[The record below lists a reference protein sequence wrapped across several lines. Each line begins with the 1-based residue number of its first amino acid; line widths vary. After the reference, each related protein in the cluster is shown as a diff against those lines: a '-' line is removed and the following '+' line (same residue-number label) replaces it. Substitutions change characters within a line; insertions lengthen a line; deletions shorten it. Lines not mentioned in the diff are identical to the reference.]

1 MAGEANEPYLKYA
14 LFCKDTNEDD
24 GDLSLSGVI
33 DLYELP
39 KPDESADPNDPVLAT
54 VDANLVFCVGGVE
67 PGDHYL
73 FVTLKTPGIPLD
85 TPPAQ
90 KIEWEKG
97 ILFQRWIKTF
107 RIPVQHPGIHA
118 AAILFDGVP
127 LGEATFLVRFKE
139 DATTPELSDSVDED
153 EDSEPDIGCG

>member
-1 MAGEANEPYLKYA
+1 MAVEAKEPYLKYA
-14 LFCKDTNEDD
+14 LFCTDTKEDD
-24 GDLSLSGVI
+24 AGNLSLYGII

-39 KPDESADPNDPVLAT
+39 APDGSADPSDPVLAT
-54 VDANLVFCVGGVE
+54 VDVNLAFCIGGVE

-90 KIEWEKG
+90 KVEWEEG
-97 ILFQRWIKTF
+97 ILFQRWIKAF
-107 RIPVQHPGIHA
+107 RIPVQQPGVHS

-127 LGEATFLVRFKE
+127 LGEATFLVRFKA
-139 DATTPELSDSVDED
+139 DAPEPEAPANPETEPGSDSA
-153 EDSEPDIGCG
+153 

>member
-1 MAGEANEPYLKYA
+1 MAGEANDPYLKYA
-14 LFCKDTNEDD
+14 LFCNDTTEDD
-24 GDLSLSGVI
+24 GGELSLNGVI

-39 KPDESADPNDPVLAT
+39 EANGSADPNDPVLAT
-54 VDANLVFCVGGVE
+54 MDVNLAFCIGGVE

-73 FVTLKTPGIPLD
+73 FVALKTPGIPLD

-90 KIEWEKG
+90 KVEWEEG

-107 RIPVQHPGIHA
+107 RIPVQQPGKHA

-127 LGEATFLVRFKE
+127 LGEASFLVRFKGS
-139 DATTPELSDSVDED
+139 AATPEASGE
-153 EDSEPDIGCG
+153 EPESEGA

>member
-14 LFCKDTNEDD
+14 LFCKDTKEDG
-24 GDLSLSGVI
+24 GDLSVNGII

-39 KPDESADPNDPVLAT
+39 EPDGTADPDDPVLAM
-54 VDANLVFCVGGVE
+54 VDLNLVFCVGGVE

-90 KIEWEKG
+90 KVEWEEG
-97 ILFQRWIKTF
+97 ILFQRWIKAF
-107 RIPVQHPGIHA
+107 RIPVQRPGVHS

-127 LGEATFLVRFKE
+127 LGEATFLVRFK
-139 DATTPELSDSVDED
+139 PETASST
-153 EDSEPDIGCG
+153 SETSENPD